1 MGRMP
6 ELTVSGTIGRGSIN
20 LALRVVDLSLQSH
33 FTVHTVNT
41 KLSHVA
47 SVFDYGSEILKV
59 CMALLSETPSSAAD
73 TSRAPHDS
81 LDHIQAVGTA
91 ATCPFTAQ

>member
-1 MGRMP
+1 MIGRMP

-41 KLSHVA
+41 KLLTQDFGTSLLCSITEVK
-47 SVFDYGSEILKV
+47 SLKYV
-59 CMALLSETPSSAAD
+59 CAAVRDPWQCCRYFPRSA
-73 TSRAPHDS
+73 
-81 LDHIQAVGTA
+81 
-91 ATCPFTAQ
+91 